1 MPIKPII
8 AASILSAD
16 FAHLGDKIRELTDA
30 GVKMLHLDIM
40 DSIFVPNMTFG
51 PPVVASLRKTTDL
64 FFDVHL
70 MVNDPMHLIDAF
82 IDAGADSITIHYES
96 CNNPKAVLSYLK
108 SKHVRAGLA
117 VSPETPVEV
126 IFPVISQIDLA
137 LIMTVR
143 PGKSNQSFMAD
154 MVPKI
159 RKLKKAS
166 LDKNPDLM
174 IQVDGGIKPATIGET
189 SAAGANVFVV
199 GSALCDTKHPRTV
212 MTGLKEGIKTHPCQ
226 I

>member
-199 GSALCDTKHPRTV
+199 GSALCDTKHPRSV

>member
-143 PGKSNQSFMAD
+143 PGKSTQSFMAD

-199 GSALCDTKHPRTV
+199 GSALCDTKHP
-212 MTGLKEGIKTHPCQ
+212 GPS
-226 I
+226 

>member
-159 RKLKKAS
+159 RKLKKVS